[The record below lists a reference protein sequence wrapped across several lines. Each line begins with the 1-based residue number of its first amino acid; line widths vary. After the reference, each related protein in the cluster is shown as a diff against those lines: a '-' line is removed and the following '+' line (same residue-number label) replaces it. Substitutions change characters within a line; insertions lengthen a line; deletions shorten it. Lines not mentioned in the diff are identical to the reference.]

1 MDAGKCLFFYHGI
14 PLRFEE
20 ICSRGGR
27 EIEAAFLLVNHR
39 GDEENRQRLSDVPGS
54 TTCNGDQNDSNTVI
68 RLEPLN
74 SFLAP

>member
-27 EIEAAFLLVNHR
+27 EIEAAFSLVNHR
-39 GDEENRQRLSDVPGS
+39 GDEEKRPILEE
-54 TTCNGDQNDSNTVI
+54 TVG
-68 RLEPLN
+68 RTR
-74 SFLAP
+74 FHHM